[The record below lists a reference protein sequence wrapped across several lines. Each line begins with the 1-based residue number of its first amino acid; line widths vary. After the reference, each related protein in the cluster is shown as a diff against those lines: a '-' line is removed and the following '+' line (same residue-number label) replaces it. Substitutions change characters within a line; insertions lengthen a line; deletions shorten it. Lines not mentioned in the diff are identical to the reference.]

1 MLQPNTQRTYT
12 GAQVDARIDEGL
24 RSYMLRVYNYM
35 ALGVAFTGG
44 IAFLL
49 ASNLNA
55 LMAVQ
60 NMFWLFFIGIL
71 GLGWFAP
78 RLILTGSM
86 ATAQICYWVYAG
98 LWGAA
103 LAPLFYM
110 YASQGDAMI
119 IVRAFLITAGA
130 FAGVSIYGYTTK
142 RNLSAFA
149 TFFMM
154 ASIGLVIAIVVNA
167 IFVQSMGFSL
177 LVSGAVV
184 LLFSGVTAWETQ
196 MIKNMYLAND
206 DAHTAQRKAIFG
218 AFALYGSFVTLFVHI
233 LNILGAMRS
242 N

>member
-1 MLQPNTQRTYT
+1 MLQPNTQRAYT
-12 GAQVDARIDEGL
+12 GARVDTGVDEGL

-49 ASNLNA
+49 ASNYEA
-55 LMAVQ
+55 IVAVQ

-103 LAPLFYM
+103 LAPMFFVYGQLDPM
-110 YASQGDAMI
+110 L

-142 RNLSAFA
+142 RNLSAFS
-149 TFFMM
+149 TFFVM
-154 ASIGLVIAIVVNA
+154 ASIGLVIALVVNML
-167 IFVQSMGFSL
+167 FVQDSSFSMLISA
-177 LVSGAVV
+177 AVV
-184 LLFSGVTAWETQ
+184 LLFSGITAWETQ
-196 MIKNMYLAND
+196 MIKNMYLAEDNPE
-206 DAHTAQRKAIFG
+206 TAQRKAIFG
-218 AFALYGSFVTLFVHI
+218 AFALYGSFITLFVHI
-233 LNILGAMRS
+233 LNILGMARE
-242 N
+242 

>member
-1 MLQPNTQRTYT
+1 MLQPNTQRAYAGTRVDT
-12 GAQVDARIDEGL
+12 GIDEGL

-49 ASNLNA
+49 ASNINA

-78 RLILTGSM
+78 RLILGGSM
-86 ATAQICYWVYAG
+86 VAAQVCFWLYAG

-103 LAPLFYM
+103 LAPMFAVYGQLDPM
-110 YASQGDAMI
+110 L

-142 RNLSAFA
+142 RNLSVFS
-149 TFFMM
+149 TFFVM
-154 ASIGLVIAIVVNA
+154 ASIGLLIALVVNML
-167 IFVQSMGFSL
+167 FVQDSSFSL
-177 LVSGAVV
+177 LISFAVV
-184 LLFSGVTAWETQ
+184 LLFSGITAWQTQ
-196 MIKNMYLAND
+196 MIKNMYLTND
-206 DAHTAQRKAIFG
+206 SGEVAQRKAIFG
-218 AFALYGSFVTLFVHI
+218 AFTLYGSFITLFVYI
-233 LNILGAMRS
+233 LNILGAMR

>member
-1 MLQPNTQRTYT
+1 MAEVRYQPQTT
-12 GAQVDARIDEGL
+12 AQSRAEIDQGL
-24 RSYMLRVYNYM
+24 RSYMLGVYNYM

-49 ASNLNA
+49 ASNINA

-78 RLILTGSM
+78 RLILGGSM
-86 ATAQICYWVYAG
+86 VAAQVCFWLYAG

-103 LAPLFYM
+103 LAPMFAVYGQLDPM
-110 YASQGDAMI
+110 L

-142 RNLSAFA
+142 RNLSVFS
-149 TFFMM
+149 TFFVM
-154 ASIGLVIAIVVNA
+154 ASIGLLIALVVNML
-167 IFVQSMGFSL
+167 FVQDSSFSL
-177 LVSGAVV
+177 LISFAVV
-184 LLFSGVTAWETQ
+184 LLFSGITAWQTQ
-196 MIKNMYLAND
+196 MIKNMYLTND
-206 DAHTAQRKAIFG
+206 SGEVAQRKAIFG
-218 AFALYGSFVTLFVHI
+218 AFTLYGSFITLFVYI
-233 LNILGAMRS
+233 LNILGAMR